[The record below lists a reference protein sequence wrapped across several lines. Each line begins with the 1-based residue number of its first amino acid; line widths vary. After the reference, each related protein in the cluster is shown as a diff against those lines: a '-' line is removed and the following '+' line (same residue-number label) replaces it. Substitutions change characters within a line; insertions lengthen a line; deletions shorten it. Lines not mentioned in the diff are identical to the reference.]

1 LKGREGKAVDG
12 YVVHEVAPDI
22 VVRVERVMPNL
33 PPALDREV
41 ERLWRLARERV
52 SAGGAGAMFNGLV
65 FSADVISP
73 RQVIGHLTEYRRL
86 VAQIE
91 QPGLFAELVVRSF
104 AVCGVLRCPDGVVIG
119 QRHRASVYQA
129 GKWQLA
135 PAGSV
140 DARSVDGDGMVDVQS
155 QLLAELRE
163 ELGLL
168 PEAVGALRPLCVVEH
183 PGSHV
188 SDFGLGLITSLRG
201 EEVLAAH
208 QRAGNQEYE
217 QMQVVPEAELL
228 AFLTE
233 QGEAVVPPA
242 REFLVR
248 VGLTNRSSESSR

>member
-1 LKGREGKAVDG
+1 
-12 YVVHEVAPDI
+12 VVHEVAPDV
-22 VVRVERVMPNL
+22 VVRVERAMPEL

-41 ERLWRLARERV
+41 EHLWRLARERV
-52 SAGGAGAMFNGLV
+52 SAGGAGRMFNGRV

-73 RQVIGHLTEYRRL
+73 RRVTGHLTEYRRL

-91 QPGLFAELVVRSF
+91 RPELFAELGVRSF
-104 AVCGVLRCPDGVVIG
+104 AVCGVLRCSDGVVIG
-119 QRHRASVYQA
+119 RRHRAAVYQA
-129 GKWQLA
+129 GMWQLP

-140 DARSVDGDGMVDVQS
+140 DARAVDIDGTVDVRR

-168 PEAVGALRPLCVVEH
+168 SEAVGESRPLCIVEH

-201 EEVLAAH
+201 EEVLAVH

-217 QMQVVPEAELL
+217 QMQVVPEKELP
-228 AFLTE
+228 AFLAA
-233 QGEAVVPPA
+233 QAEAIVPPA

-248 VGLTNRSSESSR
+248 AGLTNRSSESSR

>member
-1 LKGREGKAVDG
+1 MREGKAVDG

-22 VVRVERVMPNL
+22 VVRVECAMPDL
-33 PPALDREV
+33 SPALDQEV

-52 SAGGAGAMFNGLV
+52 SAGGAGRMFNGQV

-73 RQVIGHLTEYRRL
+73 RRVTGHLTEYRRL

-91 QPGLFAELVVRSF
+91 RPELFAELGVRSF
-104 AVCGVLRCPDGVVIG
+104 AVCGVLRCADGVVVG
-119 QRHRASVYQA
+119 RRHRAAVYQA
-129 GKWQLA
+129 GMWQLP

-140 DARSVDGDGMVDVQS
+140 DGRAVDADGTVDVRR

-168 PEAVGALRPLCVVEH
+168 SEAVGKPRPLCIVEH

-188 SDFGLGLITSLRG
+188 SDFGLGLNTSLRG
-201 EEVLAAH
+201 AEVLAAH
-208 QRAGNQEYE
+208 WRAGNLEYE
-217 QMQVVPEAELL
+217 QMRVMPEAELP
-228 AFLTE
+228 AFLAE

-248 VGLTNRSSESSR
+248 AGLANRSS

>member
-1 LKGREGKAVDG
+1 VREGKAVDG
-12 YVVHEVAPDI
+12 YVVHEVAPGV
-22 VVRVERVMPNL
+22 VVRVERAMPDL

-41 ERLWRLARERV
+41 ERLWRLASERV
-52 SAGGAGAMFNGLV
+52 SAGGAGRMFNGRV
-65 FSADVISP
+65 FSADGISP
-73 RQVIGHLTEYRRL
+73 HQVSGHLTEYRRL

-91 QPGLFAELVVRSF
+91 RPELFAELRVRSF

-119 QRHRASVYQA
+119 QRHRAAVYQA
-129 GKWQLA
+129 GMWQLP

-140 DARSVDGDGMVDVQS
+140 DAGAVAGDGTVDVRR

-168 PEAVGALRPLCVVEH
+168 PEAVGAPQPLCIVEH

-201 EEVLAAH
+201 AQVLAAH
-208 QRAGNQEYE
+208 RRGGNQEYE
-217 QMQVVPEAELL
+217 QMRVVPEAELT
-228 AFLTE
+228 AFLAE
-233 QGEAVVPPA
+233 QGKSVVPPA

-248 VGLTNRSSESSR
+248 AGLTNRSSESSR

>member
-1 LKGREGKAVDG
+1 MDG
-12 YVVHEVAPDI
+12 YVVHEVAPGV
-22 VVRVERVMPNL
+22 VVRVERAMPDL

-41 ERLWRLARERV
+41 ERLWRIASERV
-52 SAGGAGAMFNGLV
+52 SAGGAGRMFNGRV

-73 RQVIGHLTEYRRL
+73 RRITGHLTEYRRL

-91 QPGLFAELVVRSF
+91 RPELFAELGVRSF

-119 QRHRASVYQA
+119 QRHRAAVYQA
-129 GKWQLA
+129 GMWQLP

-140 DARSVDGDGMVDVQS
+140 DADAVAGDGTVDVRR

-163 ELGLL
+163 ELGVP
-168 PEAVGALRPLCVVEH
+168 PEAVDEPRPLCIVEH

-201 EEVLAAH
+201 EQVLAVQ
-208 QRAGNQEYE
+208 QRAGNLEYE
-217 QMQVVPEAELL
+217 QMRVVSVAELP
-228 AFLTE
+228 AFLAE
-233 QGEAVVPPA
+233 VGEAIVPPA

-248 VGLTNRSSESSR
+248 AGLTNRSSESSR